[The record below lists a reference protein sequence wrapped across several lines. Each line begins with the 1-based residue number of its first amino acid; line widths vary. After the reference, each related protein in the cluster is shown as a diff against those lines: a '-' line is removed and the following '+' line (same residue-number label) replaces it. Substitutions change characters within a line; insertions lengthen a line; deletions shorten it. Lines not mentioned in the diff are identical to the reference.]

1 MSCSNTLGHLG
12 GTELE
17 EWNLLT
23 DLFMLMREAT
33 TGSRVAAE
41 LGAQA
46 EDSSSVAVLGW
57 AESLRVLGLLG
68 EVK

>member
-1 MSCSNTLGHLG
+1 MSCSNSLGHLG

-23 DLFMLMREAT
+23 DLFVLMREAT

-46 EDSSSVAVLGW
+46 EGSSSVAALGW
-57 AESLRVLGLLG
+57 ATSLKVLGLLG
-68 EVK
+68 EEK

>member
-23 DLFMLMREAT
+23 DLFMSMREAT
-33 TGSRVAAE
+33 PGSRVAAE
-41 LGAQA
+41 LEAQA
-46 EDSSSVAVLGW
+46 EGSSSVAVLGW
-57 AESLRVLGLLG
+57 AASLKVLGLLG